1 MKKLIAAILLA
12 CATTANA
19 QGALLVVGPPRC
31 VAGNPAAPRFIVSGI
46 MRLFNAPPGEA
57 TFRVVHNV
65 VTAANADA
73 AIVAFTRN
81 VAEKYPAYALV
92 DTIVDPIPVVC
103 RPTEI

>member
-31 VAGNPAAPRFIVSGI
+31 VAGNPSAPRFIVSGV
-46 MRLFNAPPGEA
+46 MRMFNAPPGEA
-57 TFRVVHNV
+57 TVRVVHTV
-65 VTAANADA
+65 ETAANADA
-73 AIVAFTRN
+73 AIVAFTRS
-81 VAEKYPAYALV
+81 VAEKFPAYALV
-92 DTIVDPIPVVC
+92 DTIADPIPVVC